1 MSTNKKLNHL
11 VVVCKTCARICLVVL
26 QKLVQRRKCLRI
38 KKHSRTFCGI
48 VLVKLFGQ
56 RLRKRGNW
64 FRNGSVQRHYMP
76 KRPQRKVCLMVNIH
90 AVNMDAARLLK
101 TKVVLTQPMPKVNFL
116 PATCYRSLRL
126 LHKDI
131 EHVLVT
137 RLKVPIKE
145 HARPHTA
152 LQKNVAHAHLLMQ

>member
-1 MSTNKKLNHL
+1 
-11 VVVCKTCARICLVVL
+11 
-26 QKLVQRRKCLRI
+26 
-38 KKHSRTFCGI
+38 
-48 VLVKLFGQ
+48 
-56 RLRKRGNW
+56 
-64 FRNGSVQRHYMP
+64 
-76 KRPQRKVCLMVNIH
+76 MVNIH

-145 HARPHTA
+145 YARPHTA

>member
-1 MSTNKKLNHL
+1 MRACWLEWVGWDWSISADYTWLIFSDAN
-11 VVVCKTCARICLVVL
+11 
-26 QKLVQRRKCLRI
+26 
-38 KKHSRTFCGI
+38 
-48 VLVKLFGQ
+48 
-56 RLRKRGNW
+56 
-64 FRNGSVQRHYMP
+64 SVQRHYMP

-116 PATCYRSLRL
+116 PATCCRSLRL